1 MPDFIDDPAAL
12 TELDSGELLR
22 ATATAGAQVRSVLNV
37 VTAQQL
43 SDVAARGPV
52 RSLVV
57 VGTGGSHNPGALLVA
72 LAAAGS
78 QIPVAA
84 VRGPALPAWVGVL
97 DLVVVVS
104 ASGSTRET
112 LAAVL
117 EADRRGCALVGI
129 GARDSLLEQAV
140 LAARGVYLATAEAR
154 RPARVGLW
162 SLLTP
167 LLLVADQLGALR
179 VSQRALHA
187 LADRLDE
194 RAVEY
199 GPVNESLGNEAKLL
213 ALSLQGCLPV
223 VIGTSA
229 LTAAVARR
237 MVEQLTANAK
247 LPGIADQ
254 IAQAVSAPV
263 ALLDGPLAAP
273 ADPFHDPYEDP
284 SETLRLHLVMLR
296 AAGEQPLAT
305 VQADALEQ
313 LAQQRGVSERT
324 IRCPS
329 ADPLAI
335 CADLV
340 ALGDYTSLYVGLLAG
355 RDPWASPA
363 IATIRARVADQIE

>member
-12 TELDSGELLR
+12 TELDSGGLLR
-22 ATATAGAQVRSVLNV
+22 ATATAGAQVRSALNT
-37 VTAQQL
+37 VTSAAL
-43 SDVAARGPV
+43 ADVASRGPV

-78 QIPVAA
+78 QVPVAA

-112 LAAVL
+112 LAAVT
-117 EADRRGCALVGI
+117 EADRRGCSIVGI
-129 GARDSLLEQAV
+129 GAGGSLLEQAV
-140 LAARGVYLATAEAR
+140 LASRGVYFATSESG

-162 SLLTP
+162 SLVAP
-167 LLLVADQLGALR
+167 LLLVADQLGALH
-179 VSQRALHA
+179 VSQRALYA
-187 LADRLDE
+187 MADRLDE

-229 LTAAVARR
+229 LTAAVAHR
-237 MVEQLTANAK
+237 MVDQLAANAK
-247 LPGIADQ
+247 LPAIADQ
-254 IAQAVSAPV
+254 VAQAISAPV

-273 ADPFHDPYEDP
+273 ADPFHDPFEDP
-284 SETLRLHLVMLR
+284 TETLRLHLVLLR
-296 AAGEQPLAT
+296 TAGEQRLAT
-305 VQADALEQ
+305 VQADALAD

-329 ADPLAI
+329 ADPLII

-340 ALGDYTSLYVGLLAG
+340 ALVDYTSLYVGLLAG

-363 IATIRARVADQIE
+363 IATIRERVADQI